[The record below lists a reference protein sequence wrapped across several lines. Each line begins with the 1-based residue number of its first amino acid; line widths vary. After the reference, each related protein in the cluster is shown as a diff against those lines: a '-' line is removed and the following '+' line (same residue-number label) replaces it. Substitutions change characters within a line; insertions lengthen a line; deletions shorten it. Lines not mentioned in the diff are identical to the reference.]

1 SSSHSTY
8 YKQLV
13 PSKTEHH
20 HKGSNN
26 LMEFWKLF
34 VVALM
39 PIVKVL
45 LITVVGILLAL
56 DRFHI
61 LTQETSRK
69 NLNTIVFFV
78 FSPALVCGSLAETI
92 TSKSLLM
99 LWFMPLNI
107 LLTFIIGAVLGLLLV
122 KVIRVPRHLHG
133 LVLGCCTGGSLGN
146 LPLIIV
152 PAICKQKGNPF
163 GDADICHKNALGYA
177 SLTMAI
183 GSIYVWTIVYNIVRV
198 YSINI
203 SDDEDRAHT
212 NHVKQLEIECT
223 ISNERVKVPKNE
235 KIMKHLKVIVEK
247 INLKA
252 LFAPATIGA
261 IAGLIIG
268 LVPIFRKLLIVN
280 NAPLAVIQD
289 SIVMVGDAGIP
300 AITLLVGANLIKNLK
315 GLGKQL
321 PIIVGIIVVRF
332 IALPGIGIGI
342 VKGAIH
348 FGLIHPD
355 PLYQF
360 LLLLHFT
367 LPPAVSMSKLFLR
380 NLIIFL
386 MGYYFYISLFYYNV
400 AGTITQLFGVNEGE
414 CSVIM
419 FATYSCAAFS
429 LTLWS
434 TFFMWL
440 VL

>member
-1 SSSHSTY
+1 
-8 YKQLV
+8 
-13 PSKTEHH
+13 
-20 HKGSNN
+20 
-26 LMEFWKLF
+26 MEFWKLF

-45 LITVVGILLAL
+45 LITLLGIFLAL

-61 LTQETSRK
+61 LSNEISRK

-99 LWFMPLNI
+99 LWFMPLNV
-107 LLTFIIGAVLGLLLV
+107 LLTFIIGVVLGLLLV
-122 KVIRVPRHLHG
+122 KMIRVPRHLHG
-133 LVLGCCTGGSLGN
+133 LVLGCCAAGNLGN

-152 PAICKQKGNPF
+152 PAVCKQKGNPF

-177 SLTMAI
+177 SLSMAI
-183 GSIYVWTIVYNIVRV
+183 GSIYIWTIVYNIVRV
-198 YSINI
+198 YSSQISNEVKVDDSMITPNSTLEIDQENI
-203 SDDEDRAHT
+203 SKDRSHT
-212 NHVKQLEIECT
+212 NYVKQLEIECT
-223 ISNERVKVPKNE
+223 TSNERVKVPKNE
-235 KIMKHLKVIVEK
+235 KIKKLLKVLVEK

-261 IAGLIIG
+261 IVGLIIG
-268 LVPIFRKLLIVN
+268 IVPIFRKLLIVN

-300 AITLLVGANLIKNLK
+300 AMTLLVGANLIKGLK
-315 GLGKQL
+315 GLGKQF

-360 LLLLHFT
+360 LLLLQFA
-367 LPPAVSMSKLFLR
+367 LPPAVSMS
-380 NLIIFL
+380 
-386 MGYYFYISLFYYNV
+386 
-400 AGTITQLFGVNEGE
+400 TITQLFGVSEGE

-419 FATYSCAAFS
+419 LATYSCAAFS